1 MANSGAFGTGD
12 QIWQRANIMAAAS
25 YMRERLAAA
34 PHDRRLQTL
43 YEGLLEVLDPS
54 RRAVR
59 GRRAAPAVPLEADT
73 RVAVKAASGRRT
85 AERRSNADRR
95 RVSLG
100 PPELLERRT
109 GRERRARDR
118 RNR

>member
-1 MANSGAFGTGD
+1 MADSGAFGTGD
-12 QIWQRANIMAAAS
+12 RIWQRANIMAAAS
-25 YMRERLAAA
+25 YLRERLAAA
-34 PHDRRLQTL
+34 PHDRRLQGL

-59 GRRAAPAVPLEADT
+59 ARRVDAAPPQKDT
-73 RVAVKAASGRRT
+73 HVAVKAASARR
-85 AERRSNADRR
+85 AGERRSNADRR

-100 PPELLERRT
+100 PPELRERRT